1 MPFQLSPG
9 VNITEKDLTLIV
21 PAVATTPGGIC
32 APFAWGPAEEIIVL
46 SSEKELKSIFGAPAT
61 TDSAYG
67 QWWFTAANFLQ
78 YGNHLKVVRILDTT
92 DKNSTGTTAGAAGTG
107 LLIKNKTQ
115 FLSGTISPGSNAF
128 AARYPGSL
136 GDSLKVVILD
146 GGSRLNTDGPG
157 VAGDAT
163 ENEYADYLS
172 YFNGIPGTSTFATN
186 LGNTSA
192 GDEIHVLIIDEDGLF
207 TGVKNT
213 VLEKYEYL
221 SKAINGQDTDGNN
234 NFWKNV
240 INENSEYIWALG
252 SATGN
257 NPNTTGGVTAWGSPV
272 TSSSGK
278 FAIVGASAVE
288 YAKFEVSLAAG
299 SLASSAPS
307 LSTIASNYSTYFGDA
322 DTVDVSLLLG
332 GPLGSNIISTSPSG
346 TPNSANTIIS
356 VAESRKDCMA
366 FVSPQTKVSNTAQ
379 ENLDTVN
386 NFKVTCTNPSSYG
399 VMDSG
404 WKLQY
409 DKYNDRYIYVPL
421 NGDTAGCCVRTDQ
434 NRDPWFSPAGFDR
447 GRILNSIKLAY
458 NPNKTHRDI
467 MYRKGVNPVVTF
479 DASGTVLFGD
489 KTMLEK
495 PSAFDR
501 INVRR
506 LFIVLEKA
514 IATASKFILFEQNDE
529 FTRSQFKSLIE
540 PYLRTIQGRRGVTDF
555 RVICDETNNTPQVID
570 SNGFVADIYIK
581 PTRSINFIQLNFI
594 ATPTGLSFEEV
605 VGA

>member
-9 VNITEKDLTLIV
+9 VSITEKDLTLIV

-32 APFAWGPAEEIIVL
+32 APFAFGPAEEVIVI
-46 SSEKELKSIFGAPAT
+46 SSEKELKSIFGAPST
-61 TDSAYG
+61 NSGYG
-67 QWWFTAANFLQ
+67 QWWFTAANFLA
-78 YGNHLKVVRILDTT
+78 YGNNLKVVRILDSTDLNANATT
-92 DKNSTGTTAGAAGTG
+92 TGAAGAG
-107 LLIKNKTQ
+107 ILIKNKLQ
-115 FLSGTISPGSNAF
+115 FLSDTISYGTTLFVAK
-128 AARYPGSL
+128 YPGAI
-136 GDSLKVVILD
+136 GNSLKVVILD

-163 ENEYADYLS
+163 ENEYADFLTN
-172 YFNGIPGTSTFATN
+172 FNGIPGTSTFATN

-192 GDEIHVLIIDEDGLF
+192 FDEIHVLVIDEEGLF

-221 SKAINGQDTDGNN
+221 SKAINGQDADGNN
-234 NFWKNV
+234 NYWKNV
-240 INENSEYIWALG
+240 INENSEYIWV
-252 SATGN
+252 STN
-257 NPNTTGGVTAWGSPV
+257 FPTTTTPGTLSWGSIL
-272 TSSSGK
+272 T
-278 FAIVGASAVE
+278 
-288 YAKFEVSLAAG
+288 
-299 SLASSAPS
+299 ASSARFATVGSSAGEYGKFEAS
-307 LSTIASNYSTYFGDA
+307 LAGGFLETSTPTDSSIASNYSTYFGDA

-332 GPLGSNIISTSPSG
+332 GPLGSNITSTSAAG
-346 TPNSANTIIS
+346 TSNAASTIIS
-356 VAESRKDCMA
+356 VAESRKDCLS
-366 FVSPQTKVSNTAQ
+366 FVSPQTKVTNTAQ
-379 ENLDTVN
+379 QNLDTIN

-421 NGDTAGCCVRTDQ
+421 NGDTAGCCVRTDEL
-434 NRDPWFSPAGFDR
+434 RDPWFSPAGFDR
-447 GRILNSIKLAY
+447 GRILNNIKLSY

-467 MYRKGVNPVVTF
+467 IYRRGVNPVVTF
-479 DASGTVLFGD
+479 DTSGTVLFGD

-529 FTRSQFKSLIE
+529 FTRAQFKSLVE
-540 PYLRTIQGRRGVTDF
+540 PFLRTVQGRRGVTDF
-555 RVICDETNNTPQVID
+555 KVVCDETNNTPAVID

>member
-9 VNITEKDLTLIV
+9 VSITEKDLTLIV

-32 APFAWGPAEEIIVL
+32 APFAWGPAEEVIVI
-46 SSEKELKSIFGAPAT
+46 SSEKELKSIFGAPST
-61 TDSAYG
+61 NTGYG
-67 QWWFTAANFLQ
+67 QWWFTAANFLA
-78 YGNHLKVVRILDTT
+78 YGNHLKVVRILDAT
-92 DKNSTGTTAGAAGTG
+92 DLNANATTAGLPGSG
-107 LLIKNKTQ
+107 LLIKNKLQ
-115 FLSGTISPGSNAF
+115 FVSDTITYGTTLFVAK
-128 AARYPGSL
+128 YPGTL
-136 GDSLKVVILD
+136 GNSLKVVILD

-163 ENEYADYLS
+163 ENEYADYLTN
-172 YFNGIPGTSTFATN
+172 FNGIPGTSTFATN

-192 GDEIHVLIIDEDGLF
+192 FDEIHVLVIDEEGLF

-221 SKAINGQDTDGNN
+221 SKAINGQDADGNN
-234 NFWKNV
+234 NYWKNV
-240 INENSEYIWALG
+240 INENSEYIWVGTTTPTTTTPGTLPWGSVLTASSVRFATVGSSAGEYGKFEASLG
-252 SATGN
+252 SGNLATST
-257 NPNTTGGVTAWGSPV
+257 PTE
-272 TSSSGK
+272 SS
-278 FAIVGASAVE
+278 
-288 YAKFEVSLAAG
+288 
-299 SLASSAPS
+299 
-307 LSTIASNYSTYFGDA
+307 IASNYSTYFGDA

-332 GPLGSNIISTSPSG
+332 GPLGSNITSTSAAG
-346 TPNSANTIIS
+346 TSNAASTIIS
-356 VAESRKDCMA
+356 VAESRKDCLS
-366 FVSPQTKVSNTAQ
+366 FVSPQTKVTNTAQ
-379 ENLDTVN
+379 QNLDTIN

-421 NGDTAGCCVRTDQ
+421 NGDTAGCCVRTDEL
-434 NRDPWFSPAGFDR
+434 RDPWFSPAGFDR
-447 GRILNSIKLAY
+447 GRILNSIKLSY

-467 MYRKGVNPVVTF
+467 IYRRGVNPVVTF
-479 DASGTVLFGD
+479 DTSGTVLFGD

-529 FTRSQFKSLIE
+529 FTRAQFKSLVE

-555 RVICDETNNTPQVID
+555 RVVCDESNNTPQVID